1 MTPNILIIAGSDSS
15 AGAGLQADIKTAA
28 ALDAYAA
35 TAITAVTCQN
45 THGVFGCHA
54 VPADEV
60 AQQVRLVLEDMN
72 IRVIK
77 TGMLVNADIINAI
90 ADIIPDLPLVVD
102 PVMLSKN
109 GSVLLA
115 EDAISALREKLFPR
129 IHVLT
134 PNIPEAE
141 TLLGRAITDEYDQ
154 IQAAQDLRA
163 QGPKSVLVKGGHG
176 ENGDQAIDILAT
188 PDGIIR
194 LTAPRLPG
202 PPVHGTG
209 CTLATAIATGLAHD
223 LSLLDTIIRARKYL
237 QAAIANAEM
246 RGHGHPSPGHLH
258 PFGK

>member
-1 MTPNILIIAGSDSS
+1 MNPNILIIAGSDSS
-15 AGAGLQADIKTAA
+15 AGAGLQADLKTAA

-35 TAITAVTCQN
+35 TAVTAVTCQN
-45 THGVFGCHA
+45 TQGVFGSHT
-54 VPADEV
+54 VPADVV

-90 ADIIPDLPLVVD
+90 AELLPDLPLVVD

-109 GSVLLA
+109 GSVLLE
-115 EDAISALREKLFPR
+115 EDAINALREKLFPR
-129 IHVLT
+129 TRVLT

-141 TLLGRAITDEYDQ
+141 ALLGRAITDEYDQ

-163 QGPKSVLVKGGHG
+163 QGPQCVLVKGGHG
-176 ENGDQAIDILAT
+176 ENNDQAIDILAT
-188 PDGIIR
+188 PDGVIR

-202 PPVHGTG
+202 PAVHGTG

-223 LSLLDTIIRARKYL
+223 MNMLDTIIRARKYL
-237 QAAIANAEM
+237 QSAIAHAEM
-246 RGHGHPSPGHLH
+246 RGQGHPSPGHGH
-258 PFGK
+258 S